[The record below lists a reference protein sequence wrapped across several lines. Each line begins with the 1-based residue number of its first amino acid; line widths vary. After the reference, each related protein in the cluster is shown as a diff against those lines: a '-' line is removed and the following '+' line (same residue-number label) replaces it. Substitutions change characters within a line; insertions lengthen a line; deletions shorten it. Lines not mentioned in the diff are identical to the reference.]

1 MRHWQAILLGLLAS
15 MMLGCVSNRPT
26 RSASWLDRILHPA
39 GPVGPD
45 TIQMDVAL
53 IEKPLGDTYLNL
65 DLWNDTDEQVI
76 PLENKA
82 VLEDNGFRIG
92 QIGGIT
98 PVGLQL
104 LLTSE
109 RSCANPRRIRCLQD
123 KANKLVLGPELPLCC
138 FQLAS
143 EGEPADINLEKAQC
157 TLEVTASLTADGRT
171 KLRFVP
177 QVFHGDTSLL
187 PRPAGDLSGWIL
199 KEERAVERYARLA
212 WEVTL
217 ATNEYLIVGGRYE
230 KPRTLGHECFLRRD
244 EQNPVQRLLVIRTT
258 RAEKPGDEPT
268 APVATDGKSVR
279 SPASAAQSGY
289 TTARGSR
296 R

>member
-15 MMLGCVSNRPT
+15 MMLGCVSNRNARPT
-26 RSASWLDRILHPA
+26 SWLDRFLQPA

-53 IEKPLGDTYLNL
+53 IEKPFGDSYLNR
-65 DLWNDTDEQVI
+65 DLWNDADEQII

-104 LLTSE
+104 LLASE

-123 KANKLVLGPELPLCC
+123 KANKLVLGPESPTCS
-138 FQLAS
+138 FQLGTDGNPT
-143 EGEPADINLEKAQC
+143 EVNLDKAQC
-157 TLEVTASLTADGRT
+157 TLEVTASLSADGRT

-199 KEERAVERYARLA
+199 KEERAVERYAQFA

-217 ATNEYLIVGGRYE
+217 GNEFLIVGGRYE
-230 KPRTLGHECFLRRD
+230 KPHTLGHECFLRRD
-244 EQNPVQRLLVIRTT
+244 EQNPVQRLLVIRTH
-258 RAEKPGDEPT
+258 RAEKPSEEPA
-268 APVATDGKSVR
+268 APVATDGKAVR
-279 SPASAAQSGY
+279 SPAGACQASY
-289 TTARGSR
+289 TTARGSQR
-296 R
+296 

>member
-15 MMLGCVSNRPT
+15 MLLGCVSNRTARPT
-26 RSASWLDRILHPA
+26 SWLDRFLQPA

-53 IEKPLGDTYLNL
+53 IEKPFGDSYLNR
-65 DLWNDTDEQVI
+65 DLWNDADEQII
-76 PLENKA
+76 PLESKA

-123 KANKLVLGPELPLCC
+123 KANKLVLGPESPTFS
-138 FQLAS
+138 FQIAT
-143 EGEPADINLEKAQC
+143 EGEPTEINFDKAQC
-157 TLEVTASLTADGRT
+157 ALEVTARLTPDGRT

-177 QVFHGDTSLL
+177 QVFHGETSLL

-199 KEERAVERYARLA
+199 KEERAVERYAQFA

-217 ATNEYLIVGGRYE
+217 GGNEFLIVGGRYE
-230 KPRTLGHECFLRRD
+230 KPYTLGHECFLRRD
-244 EQNPVQRLLVIRTT
+244 EQNPVQRLLVIRTH
-258 RAEKPGDEPT
+258 RAEKPNDEPA
-268 APVATDGKSVR
+268 APVATDGKAVR
-279 SPASAAQSGY
+279 SPAGACQASY
-289 TTARGSR
+289 TTARGSQR
-296 R
+296 